1 MTEYTVRVK
10 STHVI
15 LAAFRISNDLMEH
28 QYLKEKYGV
37 NVSRYDIGKFLIVDK
52 ETNRYI
58 IQDVDSFNANYEV
71 ANRESIYPMIPF
83 KNAEDRPKL
92 NAFGSGSVCDW
103 LRKEFSG
110 VACAP
115 TFKHID
121 IREQKKEKNTMYGK
135 SKTINLCV
143 NKVIFNG
150 PATIVI
156 WSDDTKTVVKCKD
169 GDNYSKWAGF
179 AMCIAKRVYGED
191 FHRIFRHWC
200 GVEDDIPK
208 KNTGD
213 GASISEAFKDLGKSA
228 CDCAE
233 SLSKALEGYYKVPD
247 YRDVVFKDTFETGLV
262 LKNMRNIIHALGFVS
277 VADCCHLVGVP
288 NKIEDHDIGWTD
300 VSKAMIV
307 PVKNGFLIKYPEP
320 ASRNQPDH
328 VEKEP
333 NFQLRKVYYENS
345 SKAHMVRSFLLD
357 VIHANG
363 YATVADYYFI
373 SHIGVSPEEMNSAR
387 EYGWK
392 DIGVANIGL
401 CGPSTF
407 KLDIPEPKR
416 LNLNKPNEAKSL
428 DDLAK

>member
-58 IQDVDSFNANYEV
+58 IQDADSFNANYEV

-92 NAFGSGSVCDW
+92 NVFSSGSVCDW
-103 LRKEFSG
+103 LRKELSG
-110 VACAP
+110 VTCAP

-121 IREQKKEKNTMYGK
+121 IREQKKEKDTMITK
-135 SKTINLCV
+135 SKTINFCV
-143 NKVIFNG
+143 KKVIFNG

-156 WSDDTKTVVKCKD
+156 WGDGTKTIVKCAD
-169 GDNYSKWAGF
+169 GDSYSKWAGF
-179 AMCIAKRVYGED
+179 AMCIAKRLYGDD
-191 FHRIFRHWC
+191 FHHQFRHFC

-213 GASISEAFKDLGKSA
+213 GTSISEAFENLGKNA
-228 CDCAE
+228 CGCAE
-233 SLSKALEGYYKVPD
+233 SLSKALEEYFKVPD
-247 YRDVVFKDTFETGLV
+247 YRDVVFKDTSRTYLV
-262 LKNMRNIIHALGFVS
+262 LKNMSNIIDALGFVS
-277 VADCCHLVGVP
+277 VADCCHLVGAM
-288 NKIEDHDIGWTD
+288 IHIGDHDIGWTD
-300 VSKAMIV
+300 ISKAMIV

-320 ASRNQPDH
+320 ASRNQPDR

-333 NFQLRKVYYENS
+333 RFQLRNVYYGSHTEAR
-345 SKAHMVRSFLLD
+345 KARETLQD
-357 VIHANG
+357 VIRANG
-363 YATVADYYFI
+363 YATVADYYYI
-373 SHIGVSPEEMNSAR
+373 SNMNVGPEELKNAR
-387 EYGWK
+387 KYGWR
-392 DIGVANIGL
+392 DIGVANVGL
-401 CGPSTF
+401 CGLGKF
-407 KLDIPEPKR
+407 KLDIPEPKW
-416 LNLNKPNEAKSL
+416 LNMNWPNEAKGI
-428 DDLAK
+428 D